1 MRHFSG
7 MTPSIRSLARRML
20 EGSRAFPLVARPGP
34 PQRLAP
40 ADAGAPRGAVDVAV
54 ITAPADAHQSVATS
68 AVVKP
73 VVLDDR
79 DPGRRETGQRSAIA
93 VFNTWEVA
101 IDDRDDPPEG
111 PGAPHLG
118 LRFVGGRVFL
128 HPEQR
133 EQKTGNC
140 AGSGW

>member
-1 MRHFSG
+1 MRHFSA

-20 EGSRAFPLVARPGP
+20 EGSRAFALVARPGP
-34 PQRLAP
+34 PQRLP
-40 ADAGAPRGAVDVAV
+40 PPHAGAPTGAVNVAV
-54 ITAPADAHQSVATS
+54 ITAPADAHQTVATR

-79 DPGRRETGQRSAIA
+79 NPGRRGTGQRSEIA

-101 IDDRDDPPEG
+101 LDDRDDPPEG

-128 HPEQR
+128 HPDQR
-133 EQKTGNC
+133 KQKTGN
-140 AGSGW
+140 

>member
-1 MRHFSG
+1 MRHFSA
-7 MTPSIRSLARRML
+7 MTPSIRSLARRVL
-20 EGSRAFPLVARPGP
+20 ASSWRLSLIARPGS
-34 PQRLAP
+34 PQRLP
-40 ADAGAPRGAVDVAV
+40 SPDAGAPTGAVDVAV
-54 ITAPADAHQSVATS
+54 ITAPADAHQTVATH

-79 DPGRRETGQRSAIA
+79 NPGRRGTGQRSAIA

-101 IDDRDDPPEG
+101 LDDRDDPPEG

-128 HPEQR
+128 HPDQR
-133 EQKTGNC
+133 EQKTGN
-140 AGSGW
+140 